1 MSLWR
6 QFTRG
11 VRVLGNRTAADRDI
25 ADEVSQY
32 LDEATKSFVAR
43 GLSPEEARRAA
54 LRDLGS
60 ATAVRQEMRGYGWEN
75 LIDTLV
81 ADLRYAAR
89 RLRRN
94 PGFTTVSLLVL
105 ALGIGASTAIFS
117 VVEGVLLKPL
127 PYPHSEQLVALRHT
141 APGLNIPDLNMAASL
156 YFTYRDENRV
166 FQNVAMWS
174 GDSWTVTGIGEPAKV
189 PGISVSDRFLA
200 TLEVQPALGR
210 PFTTADE
217 NPDSERT
224 AMLANGYWRSRFAGD
239 PHVVGRRIL
248 MDGNEYTIIGVLPAS
263 FHFMDRE
270 ISLIAPFRFK
280 RTDIP
285 LISFCCQ
292 GIARLKPGVT
302 ISQANADVARMLPI
316 AAREFPMNPG
326 WSPNAFR
333 DARIAPRLRPLKD
346 TLVGDIGK
354 TLWVLMGTVSIVLVI
369 ACANVA
375 NLLLVRVD
383 GRRHELAIRT
393 ALGAGMGRM
402 VRELLLE
409 SLLLSLCGGALALCL
424 AYGGL
429 HILVLSDVPNLPR
442 IHEISVDPAV
452 LAFAFV
458 VSSLAGLLFGLIP
471 AFKYAGPR
479 AAAGLRN
486 EGRSLTGSK
495 ERQRARGVLVAVQV
509 AMAVILLIGSGLMIR
524 TFRALRHVDPGFSGA
539 RDLQTIQIEVP
550 ETQVKD
556 PEEVART
563 EDAIVRKIETVP
575 GVSAVAAISDLPLDG
590 GENEPIYAEDH
601 RYTDGS
607 VPAVRRFKYISP
619 GYISTVGSHLVAGR
633 DFTWHELYNR
643 APLAIVSEN
652 LARELWGNPQAAIG
666 KRIRFKPKDYSREV
680 IGVLTNLNDDGI
692 DQKPPAIVYWPLLQ
706 KNLEGPD
713 TVIRGLSYIIRT
725 PRAGSTA
732 LLPDLQR
739 AVASV
744 NPALAIADVKTL
756 QSEYERSLSRSSLT
770 LVLLAAA
777 AGMALLLGVV
787 GIYGVIS
794 YSVSQ
799 RTREIGIRL
808 ALGAPLRDVT
818 RRFLRQ
824 GFIMCGVGVICGSL
838 AALTLTGLMR
848 SLLFEVSPADP
859 LTYVAASA
867 GLMAAALLGSYLP
880 ARRATR
886 VNPVEALRAE

>member
-25 ADEVSQY
+25 ADEVSHY
-32 LDEATKSFVAR
+32 LEEATASLAAK

-60 ATAVRQEMRGYGWEN
+60 ATAVRQEVRGYGWEN
-75 LIDTLV
+75 LIDTFV

-89 RLRRN
+89 RLRSN
-94 PGFTTVSLLVL
+94 PGFTTISLLVL

-117 VVEGVLLKPL
+117 VVDGVLLKPL
-127 PYPHSEQLVALRHT
+127 PYPHSEQLVDLRHT
-141 APGLNIPDLNMAASL
+141 APGLKIPDLNMAASL
-156 YFTYRDENRV
+156 YLTYRDENRV

-210 PFTTADE
+210 SFTTADE
-217 NPDSERT
+217 NPDGERT
-224 AMLANGYWRSRFAGD
+224 VMLAYGYWRSRFAGD
-239 PHVVGRRIL
+239 PNVIGRRIVL
-248 MDGNEYTIIGVLPAS
+248 DGHECTIIGILPAS
-263 FHFMDRE
+263 FQFMDRE
-270 ISLIAPFRFK
+270 ISLIAPFRFR

-292 GIARLKPGVT
+292 GIARLNPGVT
-302 ISQANADVARMLPI
+302 ISQANADVARMVPI

-354 TLWVLMGTVSIVLVI
+354 TLWVLMGTVSMVLLI

-393 ALGAGMGRM
+393 ALGAGMGRI

-409 SLLLSLCGGALALCL
+409 SVLLSLCGGALALCL
-424 AYGGL
+424 AFGAL
-429 HILVLSDVPNLPR
+429 RILVISGVPNLPR

-471 AFKYAGPR
+471 VFKYARPQ
-479 AAAGLRN
+479 ATTGLRS

-495 ERQRARGVLVAVQV
+495 ERQRVRSVLVAVQV
-509 AMAVILLIGSGLMIR
+509 ALAVVLLIGSGLMIR
-524 TFRALRHVDPGFSGA
+524 TFSALSHVDPGFSGA
-539 RDLQTIQIEVP
+539 GELQTIQIEIP

-556 PEEVART
+556 PEQAART
-563 EDAIVRKIETVP
+563 EEAIIRKIETVP

-590 GENEPIYAEDH
+590 GENDPIYAEDH
-601 RYTDGS
+601 RYREGGI
-607 VPAVRRFKYISP
+607 PPVRRFKYVSP
-619 GYISTVGSHLVAGR
+619 GYISTVGSHLIAGR
-633 DFTWHELYNR
+633 DFTWNELYNGT
-643 APLAIVSEN
+643 PVAIVSEN
-652 LARELWGNPQAAIG
+652 LARELWGNPRAAVG
-666 KRIRFKPKDYSREV
+666 KHIRVKLKDYSREV
-680 IGVLTNLNDDGI
+680 IGVVADLHDDGV
-692 DQKPPAIVYWPLLQ
+692 DQKPPTIVYWPLLQ
-706 KNLEGPD
+706 KNPGGAD

-744 NPALAIADVKTL
+744 NPAIPIADVKTL

-770 LVLLAAA
+770 LVLLAVA
-777 AGMALLLGVV
+777 AGMALLLGLV

-808 ALGAPLRDVT
+808 ALGAPLKNVT
-818 RRFLRQ
+818 RLFVRQ
-824 GFIMCGVGVICGSL
+824 GLIMCGVGVICGSL
-838 AALTLTGLMR
+838 AALGLTGLMR

-859 LTYVAASA
+859 LTYVAACA

-880 ARRATR
+880 ARRATK
-886 VNPVEALRAE
+886 VDPVEALRAE

>member
-6 QFTRG
+6 QFIRG

-25 ADEVSQY
+25 ADEVSHY
-32 LDEATKSFVAR
+32 LEEATASFVAR

-60 ATAVRQEMRGYGWEN
+60 ATAVRQEVRGYGWEN
-75 LIDTLV
+75 LIGTFV

-89 RLRRN
+89 RLRSN

-105 ALGIGASTAIFS
+105 ALGIGATTVIFS

-224 AMLANGYWRSRFAGD
+224 VILANGYWRSRFAGD
-239 PHVVGRRIL
+239 RNVVGRRIL
-248 MDGNEYTIIGVLPAS
+248 LDGHEYTIIGVLPAS
-263 FHFMDRE
+263 FQFMDWE
-270 ISLIAPFRFK
+270 ISLIAPFRFR

-292 GIARLKPGVT
+292 GIARLKPSVT

-316 AAREFPMNPG
+316 APRKFPMNPG

-346 TLVGDIGK
+346 TLVGNIGR
-354 TLWVLMGTVSIVLVI
+354 TLWVLMGTVSIVLLI

-375 NLLLVRVD
+375 NLLLVRMD

-393 ALGAGMGRM
+393 ALGAGIGRI
-402 VRELLLE
+402 VQALLLE
-409 SLLLSLCGGALALCL
+409 SVLLSLCGGAIGLCL
-424 AYGGL
+424 AYGAL
-429 HILVLSDVPNLPR
+429 RILVISDVPNLPR
-442 IHEISVDPAV
+442 IHEISMDPTV
-452 LAFAFV
+452 LVFAFLL
-458 VSSLAGLLFGLIP
+458 SSLAGLLFGLIP
-471 AFKYAGPR
+471 AFKYSRMGVAG
-479 AAAGLRN
+479 GLRN
-486 EGRSLTGSK
+486 DGRSLTAGK
-495 ERQRARGVLVAVQV
+495 DRQHVRGFLVAVQV
-509 AMAVILLIGSGLMIR
+509 ALAVILLIGSGLMIR
-524 TFRALRHVDPGFSGA
+524 TFRALSHVDLGFSGA
-539 RDLQTIQIEVP
+539 RELQTIQIEIP

-556 PEEVART
+556 PKRVVRMEE
-563 EDAIVRKIETVP
+563 AIVRKIETIP

-590 GENEPIYAEDH
+590 GENDPIYAEDH
-601 RYTDGS
+601 HYRESG
-607 VPAVRRFKYISP
+607 VPAVRRFKYVSP
-619 GYISTVGSHLVAGR
+619 GYISTVGSRLIAGR
-633 DFTWHELYNR
+633 DFTWNELYNGT
-643 APLAIVSEN
+643 PVAIVSEN
-652 LARELWGNPQAAIG
+652 LARELWGSPRAAISKHVG
-666 KRIRFKPKDYSREV
+666 VKLKDYSREV
-680 IGVLTNLNDDGI
+680 IGVVADLHDDGI
-692 DQKPPAIVYWPLLQ
+692 DQKAPTIVYWPLLQ
-706 KNLEGPD
+706 KNLGGGD

-744 NPALAIADVKTL
+744 NPALPIADAKTL

-777 AGMALLLGVV
+777 AGMALLLGLV

-818 RRFLRQ
+818 RLFVRQ
-824 GFIMCGVGVICGSL
+824 GFIMCGVGVICGSV
-838 AALTLTGLMR
+838 AAFTLTGLMR

-880 ARRATR
+880 ARRAIK
-886 VNPVEALRAE
+886 VDPVEALRAE